1 MTRRVIITII
11 VCAIVLAFALTYLFF
26 DPAGYDIFPKCQF
39 LLAIGYK
46 CPGCGSQRAIHAL
59 LNGDFIAAVKFN
71 AIFIISLPIICIYAY
86 GEVMKKNH
94 TKFFRVINSKWAIYS
109 LLFMY
114 LAWWVLRNVFN
125 W

>member
-1 MTRRVIITII
+1 M
-11 VCAIVLAFALTYLFF
+11 LAMAFILTYLFF
-26 DPAGYDIFPKCQF
+26 NPTDYGIFPKCQF
-39 LLAIGYK
+39 LLATGYK

-59 LNGDFIAAVKFN
+59 LNGDFIAAVKYN

-86 GEVMKKNH
+86 GEVMKKRH
-94 TKFFRVINSKWAIYS
+94 ERFFRIINSKIAIYS

-114 LAWWVLRNVFN
+114 LAWWVLRNVLN